1 VGRTSSGKGA
11 RAAGGERDLGEAVVS
26 VSTRG
31 GPFEGVS
38 AAVIRRRAS
47 KMLAHRGLRG
57 VELSIALVGDAAIQE
72 LNRVYRHKD
81 KPTDVLAFPMNDHAG
96 HAEAGAGAGEPSGLL
111 GDVILSIETA
121 RRQAQ
126 ARRRPLLDE
135 LTMLLA
141 HGLLHLLGY
150 DHQTD
155 DEEREMNAQTRE
167 LEQAAAGRA
176 AGARGEKKDAAPS
189 ASRRPPP
196 RPEARRGA
204 SAAPARK
211 TRRPAGRAG

>member
-1 VGRTSSGKGA
+1 MGRTTSGKGT
-11 RAAGGERDLGEAVVS
+11 RAAGSERDLGEAVVS

-57 VELSIALVGDAAIQE
+57 VELSVALVDDDAIQE

-81 KPTDVLAFPMNDHAG
+81 KPTDVLAFPMTDHA
-96 HAEAGAGAGEPSGLL
+96 EAGAGEPSGLL

-126 ARRRPLLDE
+126 AHRRPLLGE

-155 DEEREMNAQTRE
+155 DEEREMNALTRE
-167 LEQAAAGRA
+167 LEQAATGRA

-189 ASRRPPP
+189 ATRRPPP